1 MFNTTNTNSVNDTL
15 NIKMEKVMLTL
26 ISKSQKNLPFSLE
39 VKDLCK
45 LLPHSSTKIY
55 LMLESGELP
64 GRKLGGKWVISRDQ
78 FLAWY
83 YGVNEA
89 EELLVI

>member
-1 MFNTTNTNSVNDTL
+1 MFNTANTNSVNDTL

-26 ISKSQKNLPFSLE
+26 ITKSQKNLPFSLE
-39 VKDLCK
+39 VKDLCE

-55 LMLESGELP
+55 LMLENGELP
-64 GRKLGGKWVISRDQ
+64 GRKIGGKWVISRDQ

-83 YGVNEA
+83 YGINRT
-89 EELLVI
+89 EEILVV